1 MLARI
6 KAAPSLINLPQIV
19 AMSGHPGYYRC
30 RLGDFRAGFEIQDG
44 VIVFLRCLHR
54 REIYRFFP

>member
-1 MLARI
+1 
-6 KAAPSLINLPQIV
+6 
-19 AMSGHPGYYRC
+19 MSGHPGYYRY
-30 RLGDFRAGFEIQDG
+30 RLGDFRAGFEIHDG